1 VAKVAV
7 VAPMLGTG
15 QYALAAVALGVSLL
29 TVLSMA
35 RLWEE
40 SVWKPSPVPA
50 PASVPHAR
58 LGAII
63 VAPIAFLAALTVALT
78 VLAGPVASLTREAAD
93 QLLDRNA
100 YLRAVLGEEGQR
112 AAR

>member
-1 VAKVAV
+1 VAV

-15 QYALAAVALGVSLL
+15 QYALAAVVLGVSLL

-40 SVWKPSPVPA
+40 SIWKPSPVPA
-50 PASVPHAR
+50 PASVPQAR
-58 LGAII
+58 LGAAI
-63 VAPIAFLAALTVALT
+63 VAPIAFLAALTVGLT
-78 VLAGPVASLTREAAD
+78 VLAGPVASLTREAAA